1 MANSFATTSVVAKE
15 SLAILENMLTFA
27 KGVNR
32 SWESEFSSNM
42 SRGYA
47 PGQTIN
53 IKRPPRYTYRAGRV
67 AVPQGTVQQTIP
79 LTLSQGG
86 TDINFTSQER
96 TLSIAQMEPML
107 MAAMATVANE
117 VDRQGLDVALVSTPN
132 AIFSGA
138 GAGSY
143 TLTAAQSLQ
152 FFTDAAARLDI
163 AGAPRDR
170 QRNAVLSP
178 RLNGAMINGLSGL
191 FNSQAKIGEQYGSG
205 MMVDSLGFNVSM
217 DQNVQRQTNGTQP
230 IGPTA
235 NAVNGAGQS
244 GSTIAVNGA
253 AITGGGI
260 SITRGSKITFAG
272 VNSVNPQ
279 TRQDSGIPMQFT
291 VTANVASGGTS
302 ISISPALIP
311 SGQFQNVT
319 ASPAN
324 NAALTVFG
332 AASTTYEG
340 SIAYHRDAF
349 TLATVP
355 LYAPP
360 SGKGVIGVAQESHKG
375 INMRVIEAYD
385 AVNDNFIMRFDILFG
400 WAATY
405 PELAVVMAV

>member
-1 MANSFATTSVVAKE
+1 MSNSFATTSVVAKE

-32 SWESEFSSNM
+32 SWETEFNSNM

-67 AVPQGTVQQTIP
+67 AVPQATVQSTVP

-86 TDINFTSQER
+86 TDLNFTSLER
-96 TLSIAQMEPML
+96 TLSISQMEPML
-107 MAAMATVANE
+107 TAAMATVANE
-117 VDRQGLDVALVSTPN
+117 VDRQGLDLALVSTPN

-178 RLNGAMINGLSGL
+178 RLNGAMVNGLSGL
-191 FNSQAKIGEQYGSG
+191 FNSQSKLDDQYKTG
-205 MMVDSLGFNVSM
+205 MMVDSIGFNVSM
-217 DQNVQRQTNGTQP
+217 DQNVQRQTNGTQVA
-230 IGPTA
+230 GPTA
-235 NAVNGAGQS
+235 NAVNLGGQS
-244 GSTIAVNGA
+244 GSTIALNA
-253 AITGGGI
+253 AVTGT
-260 SITRGSKITFAG
+260 ITRGSKISFAG

-291 VTANVASGGTS
+291 VTANYPGGAGN
-302 ISISPALIP
+302 ISISPPLIP

-332 AASTTYEG
+332 AASSTYEG
-340 SIAYHRDAF
+340 SIAFHRDAF

-375 INMRVIEAYD
+375 INIKVTEFYD
-385 AVNDNFIMRFDILFG
+385 GVNDNYIMRFDILFG

>member
-1 MANSFATTSVVAKE
+1 MSNQFATTSVVAKE
-15 SLAILENMLTFA
+15 SLAILENMLTFS

-53 IKRPPRYTYRAGRV
+53 IKRPPRYTYRSGRV
-67 AVPQGTVQQTIP
+67 SVPQASVQTTVP
-79 LTLSQGG
+79 LTLAQGG
-86 TDINFTSQER
+86 TDLNFTSLER
-96 TLSIAQMEPML
+96 TLSVAQMEPFL

-117 VDRQGLDVALVSTPN
+117 VDRSGLALALSSTN
-132 AIFSGA
+132 QAIFSGA

-163 AGAPRDR
+163 AAAPRDR
-170 QRNAVLSP
+170 QRYAVLSP
-178 RLNGAMINGLSGL
+178 RLNGAMINGLAGL
-191 FNSQAKIGEQYGSG
+191 FNSQSKLADQYGTG

-230 IGPTA
+230 AGPTA

-244 GSTIAVNGA
+244 GSAITVNAA
-253 AITGGGI
+253 AITGT
-260 SITRGSKITFAG
+260 ITAGSKITFAG
-272 VNSVNPQ
+272 VNMVNPQ

-291 VTANVASGGTS
+291 VTANVSASATS
-302 ISISPALIP
+302 IPISPALTP
-311 SGQFQNVT
+311 SGAFQNVT

-332 AASTTYEG
+332 AASSTYEG

-375 INMRVIEAYD
+375 INMRVIEFYD
-385 AVNDNFIMRFDILFG
+385 GVNDNYVMRFDILFG